1 MYVPYKDILV
11 MEKYMECNLNAFVT
25 EIFQI
30 LFQILKNSYGK
41 SAGETWTDTTLSF
54 IALLLA

>member
-11 MEKYMECNLNAFVT
+11 MEKDMECNLNTFVT

-30 LFQILKNSYGK
+30 LI
-41 SAGETWTDTTLSF
+41 
-54 IALLLA
+54 

>member
-1 MYVPYKDILV
+1 MYVPYKDILA

-30 LFQILKNSYGK
+30 LF
-41 SAGETWTDTTLSF
+41 
-54 IALLLA
+54 